1 MDFEN
6 RSIRPKIWFNGEL
19 SGGDTRLLAL
29 AFNLFI
35 TLDYYELEDGK
46 RYYISPLEIFTGIDE
61 RGYKLAKNALDV
73 RLMPNFILNA
83 EATE

>member
-1 MDFEN
+1 M
-6 RSIRPKIWFNGEL
+6 
-19 SGGDTRLLAL
+19 
-29 AFNLFI
+29 
-35 TLDYYELEDGK
+35 DYYELEDGK

-83 EATE
+83 EATEWKEWYNEEVEKWKDGG